1 MQAVAWLGFAIGI
14 GVLLVTGSS
23 VIKTLLIPRNLS
35 SAIGTAVAASVLAV
49 YRMVT
54 ARIDGADVA
63 RRERIYASGAPAY
76 LFALLVS
83 WIICLYVAY
92 TLMLL
97 PFAHHSLDFAL
108 RLAGSSLFTLGFTDP
123 AGAGP
128 YAIVFA
134 AAISGLGVIAL
145 MIGYLPTLYAAYNR
159 RETLVIML
167 EALSGKP
174 PWGPELLARQQLIR
188 NTSYL
193 PRLYERWTEWAADI
207 SESHTTYQTLIYFRS
222 RYPEQAWVLALLA
235 VLDAAAL
242 QLSLNPDSAPAEI
255 RPFLRVGYITMRS
268 IAGTL
273 GIEVS
278 DDPHPD
284 DPLTLTREDYDNGV
298 QHIAD
303 AGWEF
308 ERPPEEA
315 WAHFRGWRVNYE
327 AAAHGIAAHLDLP
340 PALWSGPRARFG
352 LAAAMPKRPAHREPR
367 APEASESLPDP
378 GESVLAPTEDIDM
391 LAKLPAVA
399 AEVPAVAAESPAV
412 VTPGGTDTAA
422 HMPGC

>member
-1 MQAVAWLGFAIGI
+1 MQALGWLGFVIGL
-14 GVLLVTGSS
+14 GLLLITGSS

-35 SAIGTAVAASVLAV
+35 SAIGSAVAASVLAC
-49 YRMVT
+49 YRVAA
-54 ARIDGADVA
+54 ARVDNDAA
-63 RRERIYASGAPAY
+63 RRERIYASGAPTY
-76 LFALLVS
+76 LFVLLVC
-83 WIICLYVAY
+83 WIACLYFAY
-92 TLMLL
+92 ALMLV
-97 PFAHHSLDFAL
+97 PFTHDNAVRAL
-108 RLAGSSLFTLGFTDP
+108 RLSGSSLFTLGFATP
-123 AGAGP
+123 VGAEP
-128 YAIVFA
+128 YGIVFA

-145 MIGYLPTLYAAYNR
+145 MIGYMPTLYAAYNR

-193 PRLYERWTEWAADI
+193 PRLYERWTEWSADI

-242 QLSLNPDSAPAEI
+242 HLSLNPDSAPAEI

-273 GIEVS
+273 GITVN

-284 DPLTLTREDYDNGV
+284 DPLVLTAEDFDEGARHLAEV
-298 QHIAD
+298 
-303 AGWEF
+303 GWTF

-327 AAAHGIAAHLDLP
+327 AAAYGIAAHLDLP
-340 PALWSGPRARFG
+340 PAKWSGPRARIG
-352 LAAAMPKRPAHREPR
+352 LAEAAPMPRRPAHREPR
-367 APEASESLPDP
+367 APEVTQSVPDP
-378 GESVLAPTEDIDM
+378 GESVDAPTDSID
-391 LAKLPAVA
+391 AVG
-399 AEVPAVAAESPAV
+399 ESPPA
-412 VTPGGTDTAA
+412 VTPGGTDTPL
-422 HMPGC
+422 HMPG

>member
-1 MQAVAWLGFAIGI
+1 MQGLGWLGF
-14 GVLLVTGSS
+14 VLGLGALLLTGSS

-35 SAIGTAVAASVLAV
+35 SAIGTAVAASVQAV
-49 YRMVT
+49 YRLAT
-54 ARIDGADVA
+54 ARVHDVT
-63 RRERIYASGAPAY
+63 RRERIYASGAPTY
-76 LFALLVS
+76 LFALLVC

-97 PFAHHSLDFAL
+97 PFAHRSVDFAL
-108 RLAGSSLFTLGFTDP
+108 RLSGSSLFTLGFADP
-123 AGAGP
+123 AGAAP
-128 YAIVFA
+128 YGIVFA

-145 MIGYLPTLYAAYNR
+145 MIGYMPTLYAAYNR

-174 PWGPELLARQQLIR
+174 PWGPEVLARQQLIR

-222 RYPEQAWVLALLA
+222 RYPEQAWPLALLA

-242 QLSLNPDSAPAEI
+242 HLSLNPESAPAEI
-255 RPFLRVGYITMRS
+255 RPFLRVGYVTMRS

-273 GIEVS
+273 GFEVN

-284 DPLTLTREDYDNGV
+284 DPLVLTREEFDAGV
-298 QHIAD
+298 RHVAE

-327 AAAHGIAAHLDLP
+327 AAAHDIAAHLDLP
-340 PALWSGPRARFG
+340 PALWSGPRSRFG
-352 LAAAMPKRPAHREPR
+352 EAAMPTRPAHREPR
-367 APEASESLPDP
+367 APEAVESSPDP
-378 GESVLAPTEDIDM
+378 GESSSAEDPEDTDAP
-391 LAKLPAVA
+391 LR
-399 AEVPAVAAESPAV
+399 
-412 VTPGGTDTAA
+412 
-422 HMPGC
+422 MPGW